1 MVHRWGRLAVGAL
14 AVLVGAA
21 LRPAALR
28 AQELLDR
35 TPNLSG
41 GWVSYPG
48 TVHFNFLHRFTS
60 SDAPER
66 KVTSAPTFLLAAGL
80 PGRLL
85 AGFHYATNSTLAPN
99 YPNEWEFFGRFGA
112 LRQTEGAP
120 LDVSAQAD
128 YNLASDG
135 PDGEISAAR
144 RQGPVRVLAAV
155 RVLSPLDDEDGT
167 QVAVAGGATLR
178 LARDVA
184 IAADVGSLTDRRPG
198 EDVAW
203 GAALQ
208 LGIPHSPHTL
218 SLQVGNTN
226 TATLQGASR
235 GGTTRY
241 GFEFT
246 IPITLARYFGG
257 KQPPAPAAAPPAPAA
272 QEPPPPA
279 AGDTVDVT
287 IEGLGFHP
295 GKVVVAP
302 GTALRFT
309 NRDRLVHTVTANAG
323 GFDSGEIQPG
333 QSKVL
338 VFTQPGAHPF
348 HCTPH
353 PFMTG
358 TIEVRAP

>member
-1 MVHRWGRLAVGAL
+1 MVHRRGRLAVGAL
-14 AVLVGAA
+14 AVLAGAA
-21 LRPAALR
+21 LCPTQLR
-28 AQELLDR
+28 AQDLLDR

-41 GWVSYPG
+41 GWVSHPG
-48 TVHFNFLHRFTS
+48 MVHFNFLHRFTS

-120 LDVSAQAD
+120 VDLSAQAD

-144 RQGPVRVLAAV
+144 RQGPVRFLAAV
-155 RVLSPLDDEDGT
+155 RVLSPLEDEDGA
-167 QVAVAGGATLR
+167 QLVLAGGATLH
-178 LARDVA
+178 LTRDVA
-184 IAADVGSLTDRRPG
+184 IAADVGSLTDPRPE

-203 GAALQ
+203 GVALQ
-208 LGIPHSPHTL
+208 LGIPHSPHTF

-235 GGTTRY
+235 GGNTRY

-257 KQPPAPAAAPPAPAA
+257 KQPPPAPAPAAAAQAPTT
-272 QEPPPPA
+272 PA
-279 AGDTVDVT
+279 AGDTVDVV

-295 GKVVVAP
+295 GKVVVAL
-302 GTALRFT
+302 GTAVRFT
-309 NRDRLVHTVTANAG
+309 NRDRLVHTVTENG
-323 GFDSGEIQPG
+323 GGVDSGEIQPG
-333 QSKVL
+333 ESKVL

-358 TIEVRAP
+358 TVEVRAP